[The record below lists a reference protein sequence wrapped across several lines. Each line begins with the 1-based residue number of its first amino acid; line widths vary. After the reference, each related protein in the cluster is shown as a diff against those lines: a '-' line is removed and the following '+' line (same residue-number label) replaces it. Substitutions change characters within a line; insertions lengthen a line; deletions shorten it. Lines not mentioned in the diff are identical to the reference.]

1 MRSRWRQG
9 WEAGDL
15 VLMLLFWASLG
26 LNLVVFLLG
35 LSFPNCAGGF
45 GGDTKILQ
53 VFLDAEISSVN
64 SADHLG
70 MRVTKQVGGDGETT
84 AGTFHRRE

>member
-15 VLMLLFWASLG
+15 VLMLLFWESLG
-26 LNLVVFLLG
+26 LNLFVLLLG

-53 VFLDAEISSVN
+53 VFLDPEISSVN
-64 SADHLG
+64 SAGHLG
-70 MRVTKQVGGDGETT
+70 MRVTT
-84 AGTFHRRE
+84 AGWR